1 MGSRMRLEPLH
12 IGRDLLLAAFV
23 FCAALAGPSARA
35 SVGVPSGHADA
46 AGIAWYPGDV
56 ASAFKVAAQEKKPV
70 FLYWGAKWCPPC
82 QQLKSSVFLRS
93 DFIAKTRQ
101 FIAVYLDGDD
111 PGAQKWGETFHVLG
125 YPTVVI
131 LRPDQREV
139 TRLSGGMDLSLYAD
153 LLDVAQSDI
162 TPISEVLSRL
172 TANPAALSHVECQRL
187 AYYGWELADY
197 SAEERTK
204 IGTALGAAAGSC
216 PGATPGERARLTVI
230 ATSLAPSD
238 KSVALVSAILADPA
252 IASAIVDALEGLDT
266 DFFAKVLAQ
275 GPAASES
282 FRRNWERTM
291 NAAANDPHRIDT
303 DQLYALGTKLQ
314 VIKQF
319 IAPAK
324 LPEALIAD
332 AHQRVAAALAKK
344 SDPYVRGGL
353 VNAASYVYAQ
363 LDDDAAEAAL
373 LHGEVLTSKTP
384 YYYMVDLGELEEK
397 LGHKPQALAWFESA
411 YQESKGTA
419 TRFQWGDMYLSA
431 LLRMAP
437 TDRQRIRR
445 VAGAVIGDLD
455 GPNRIV
461 ARTRMHLEKLDGRL
475 RLWNADHHY
484 DSDLRE
490 IRNRMQGV
498 CAKLPGEDA
507 GLSSCRNFL
516 AGAA

>member
-1 MGSRMRLEPLH
+1 MGSQMRFEPLH
-12 IGRDLLLAAFV
+12 SGHNLLLAILI
-23 FCAALAGPSARA
+23 CAALAMPSAQA
-35 SVGVPSGHADA
+35 SVGTTSGHADA
-46 AGIAWYPGDV
+46 SGIAWYPGDV
-56 ASAFKVAAQEKKPV
+56 ASAFKLAAQEKKPV

-111 PGAQKWGETFHVLG
+111 PGAQKWGGTFHVLG

-131 LRPDQREV
+131 LRSDQREV

-162 TPISEVLSRL
+162 TPISDVLAKL
-172 TANPAALSHVECQRL
+172 AANPATLSRVECQRL

-197 SAEERTK
+197 SLEERTK
-204 IGTALGAAAGSC
+204 IGTSLAAAAGGC
-216 PGATPGERARLTVI
+216 VGATPVERARLTVI
-230 ATSLAPSD
+230 ATSLSMSD
-238 KSVALVSAILADPA
+238 KSVAQVSAILADPG
-252 IASAIVDALEGLDT
+252 IASAIVDALEGLDA

-275 GPAASES
+275 GPAASEA

-291 NAAANDPHRIDT
+291 DAAANDPQKIDA
-303 DQLYALGTKLQ
+303 DQLYAIGTKLL

-319 IAPAK
+319 TAPAR
-324 LPEALIAD
+324 LSASLIDD
-332 AHQRVAAALAKK
+332 ARERVARALAKK

-397 LGHKPQALAWFESA
+397 LGHKLQALAWFESA

-484 DSDLRE
+484 DADLRE
-490 IRNRMQGV
+490 IRKRMQGV
-498 CAKLPGEDA
+498 CAKLPVEDA
-507 GLSSCRNFL
+507 GLTSCRNFL
-516 AGAA
+516 SEAA

>member
-1 MGSRMRLEPLH
+1 MRFEPLH
-12 IGRDLLLAAFV
+12 IGRYLQRIVCVIGALLAMPGV
-23 FCAALAGPSARA
+23 QA
-35 SVGVPSGHADA
+35 SVGAPSGHADGS
-46 AGIAWYPGDV
+46 GIAWYPGDV
-56 ASAFKVAAQEKKPV
+56 ASAFKAAARDNKPV
-70 FLYWGAKWCPPC
+70 FLYWGARWCPPC

-101 FIAVYLDGDD
+101 FVAVYLDGDD

-162 TPISEVLSRL
+162 TPISEVLATLS
-172 TANPAALSHVECQRL
+172 ASPAALTHVECQRL

-197 SAEERTK
+197 SAGERTK
-204 IGTALGAAAGSC
+204 IGTALAAAAGSC
-216 PGATPGERARLTVI
+216 PGATAVERARLTVI
-230 ATSLAPSD
+230 ATSLSMSEN
-238 KSVALVSAILADPA
+238 SVARVSAILAEPA
-252 IASAIVDALEGLDT
+252 IASALVDALEGLDA

-275 GPAASES
+275 GPAASDS

-291 NAAANDPHRIDT
+291 DGAANDPHRIDA
-303 DQLYALGTKLQ
+303 DQLYAVGTKLL

-319 IAPAK
+319 TAPAR
-324 LPEALIAD
+324 LPDALALD
-332 AHQRVAAALAKK
+332 ARGRVSAALAKK

-363 LDDDAAEAAL
+363 LDDDAAEGAL
-373 LHGEVLTSKTP
+373 LHSEVLTSKTP

-397 LGHKPQALAWFESA
+397 LGHKPEALAWFERA
-411 YQESKGTA
+411 YRESQGTA

-437 TDRQRIRR
+437 ADRQRIRQ
-445 VAGAVIGDLD
+445 VAAAVIGDLD
-455 GPNRIV
+455 GPNRIL

-475 RLWNADHHY
+475 RQWNAEHHY
-484 DSDLRE
+484 DADLRE
-490 IRNRMQGV
+490 IRKRMLGV

-507 GLSSCRNFL
+507 GLTSCQKFL
-516 AGAA
+516 SGAA